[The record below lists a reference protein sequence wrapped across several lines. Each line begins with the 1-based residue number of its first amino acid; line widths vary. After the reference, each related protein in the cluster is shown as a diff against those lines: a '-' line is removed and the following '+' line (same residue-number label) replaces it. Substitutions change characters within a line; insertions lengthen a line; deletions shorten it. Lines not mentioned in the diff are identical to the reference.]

1 MKFIKLRTGTYFS
14 TQKTRRT
21 MCVWCNST
29 ARSRYH
35 FRRGKALRI
44 TCWLRIIG
52 ILSRQPACPRVSCFW
67 RQNSGTQR
75 NQNATELPERNFSP
89 SRVSRT
95 KQKKKR
101 KTVQV
106 EKRRRSGPALILLS
120 VAKSLTQFTN
130 VSIGIT
136 ILYCV
141 FWTVYCVLCT
151 VNGLVCAVNCV
162 LCAVNSV
169 LCTVYCVLC
178 TVHYEQCTVRYELF
192 TVNCVLCS
200 LNCVLFTVKCVL
212 FILYSV

>member
-1 MKFIKLRTGTYFS
+1 MLIKNNRNIVQTASVPSCVLLLAPELR
-14 TQKTRRT
+14 
-21 MCVWCNST
+21 NSKEPKRNGT
-29 ARSRYH
+29 AREKLFTLQSIAD
-35 FRRGKALRI
+35 K
-44 TCWLRIIG
+44 T
-52 ILSRQPACPRVSCFW
+52 
-67 RQNSGTQR
+67 
-75 NQNATELPERNFSP
+75 
-89 SRVSRT
+89 
-95 KQKKKR
+95 KKK
-101 KTVQV
+101 
-106 EKRRRSGPALILLS
+106 EKNGPGGEKRRSGPALILLS
-120 VAKSLTQFTN
+120 VAKPLTQFTN
-130 VSIGIT
+130 VSMGIT